1 MKLHAM
7 YHRPT
12 QYNFKPKRRTFLKQ
26 ITGAA
31 TGLILVN
38 CAPRPQKLHI
48 YTWSNYI
55 DEKLVE
61 RFKQETEIEATID
74 IFESNEDLL
83 ATLQSGKGK
92 QYSLIYPSD
101 YMVGQMVE
109 LKLLKELERQQ
120 VLGIDNLF
128 PDYQSYNAADPLQR
142 YSIPAVWGTTGLVY
156 DSARLKPTVDDWTY
170 LWKHQQQ
177 LTGRLTLLDDMREV
191 FGAVLKRLGY
201 SINTTEP
208 AKIEAAYRE
217 LQKLKPAIAE
227 FTTDDWQDRL
237 VKGKSLVAMAYSADV
252 AEVVAQNSNLKYV
265 VPKSGAT
272 IWVDTMAIPTSAPS
286 PEAAYAWINL
296 MLRPDVMVEVMQRLP
311 FSTPNRTAYQQLP
324 PQLQADPTRYPTD
337 SVLARCER
345 LQPLDS
351 AVEEIY
357 TRYWDA
363 LKSGIT
369 ITQDGR
375 HVLSDLPQTHALKSS
390 DGLVCRK

>member
-1 MKLHAM
+1 MH
-7 YHRPT
+7 YHST
-12 QYNFKPKRRTFLKQ
+12 KHNFKTKRRTFLKQ

-48 YTWSNYI
+48 CTWSNYV
-55 DEKLVE
+55 DEKLIE
-61 RFKQETEIEATID
+61 QFKQETGIEAIVD

-83 ATLQSGKGK
+83 ATLQSAKGR

-109 LKLLKELERQQ
+109 LELLKELERQQ
-120 VLGIDNLF
+120 VLGIENLF
-128 PDYQSYNAADPLQR
+128 PDYQSYIAADPLQR

-156 DSARLKPTVDDWTY
+156 NSARLQPAVDDWTY
-170 LWKHQQQ
+170 LWKHQQK
-177 LTGRLTLLDDMREV
+177 LAGRLTLLDDMREV
-191 FGAVLKRLGY
+191 FGAALKRLGY

-208 AKIEAAYRE
+208 AEIAAAYRE

-237 VKGKSLVAMAYSADV
+237 AKGKSLVAMAYSADV
-252 AEVVAQNSNLKYV
+252 TETVAQTPNLKYV

-272 IWVDTMAIPTSAPS
+272 IWVDTMAIPMFAPS
-286 PEAAYAWINL
+286 PEAAYAWVNL
-296 MLRPDVMVEVMQRLP
+296 MLRPDVMVEAMQRLP

-324 PQLQADPTRYPTD
+324 PQLQADPTRYPTE

-345 LQPLDS
+345 IQPLDT

-357 TRYWDA
+357 TRYWKE
-363 LKSGIT
+363 LREG
-369 ITQDGR
+369 
-375 HVLSDLPQTHALKSS
+375 
-390 DGLVCRK
+390 